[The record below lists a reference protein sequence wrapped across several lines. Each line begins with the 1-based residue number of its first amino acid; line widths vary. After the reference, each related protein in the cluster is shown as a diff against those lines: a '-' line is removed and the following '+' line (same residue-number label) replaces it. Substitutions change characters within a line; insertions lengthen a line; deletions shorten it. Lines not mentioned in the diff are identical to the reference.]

1 MPSFALGMVL
11 KKFHFRYLIILIVS
25 MNIRIELSFQE
36 KEKESWEAAF
46 QALKMKLEISE
57 SNCIRAEI
65 EAAKMRSIF
74 VSLS

>member
-1 MPSFALGMVL
+1 
-11 KKFHFRYLIILIVS
+11 